1 MEIIV
6 RKTTH
11 DDVLAA
17 EAALDD
23 GRRALAQMDIPQ
35 WQGDYPNRIDVA
47 DDIEHDRG
55 YVAVDADGA
64 VLGTLAF
71 TMEGEPTYDSIDG
84 AWLTE
89 SSSDDATY
97 ATIHRCAVAAS
108 AARQGVMSA
117 MFDAVESMA
126 REQGAK
132 SVRIDTH
139 RLNVR
144 MRGLAGK
151 RGYTECGVITLPYEH
166 EADPTRIAYEK
177 VLH

>member
-17 EAALDD
+17 EAVLDD

-35 WQGDYPNRIDVA
+35 WQGEYPNSIDVE
-47 DDIEHDRG
+47 DDIEHGRG
-55 YVAVDADGA
+55 YVAVDDEGT

-71 TMEGEPTYDSIDG
+71 TMDGEPTYDVIDG
-84 AWLTE
+84 AWLTQ
-89 SSSDDATY
+89 STSDAATY
-97 ATIHRCAVAAS
+97 S
-108 AARQGVMSA
+108 AAAARKGVMSA
-117 MFDAVESMA
+117 LFDAVETMA
-126 REQGAK
+126 REQGAA

-139 RLNVR
+139 RANVR
-144 MRGLAGK
+144 MRGLACK

-177 VLH
+177 ALS

>member
-11 DDVLAA
+11 DDVLAT
-17 EAALDD
+17 ESVLDD

-35 WQGDYPNRIDVA
+35 WQGEYPNRIDVE
-47 DDIEHDRG
+47 DDIEHGRG
-55 YVAVDADGA
+55 YVAVDDEGT

-71 TMEGEPTYDSIDG
+71 TMNGEPTYDVIDG
-84 AWLTE
+84 AWLTQ
-89 SSSDDATY
+89 STSDAATY
-97 ATIHRCAVAAS
+97 ATIHRCAVS
-108 AARQGVMSA
+108 AAA
-117 MFDAVESMA
+117 A
-126 REQGAK
+126 RKGAA

-139 RLNVR
+139 RANVR
-144 MRGLAGK
+144 MRGLACK

-177 VLH
+177 VLS

>member
-17 EAALDD
+17 EAVLDD
-23 GRRALAQMDIPQ
+23 GRRALAQMNVPQ
-35 WQGDYPNRIDVA
+35 WQGEYPNRVDVA
-47 DDIEHDRG
+47 DDIEHGCG
-55 YVAVDADGA
+55 YVAVDAGGRL
-64 VLGTLAF
+64 LGTLAF
-71 TMEGEPTYDSIDG
+71 TMDGEPTYDVIDG
-84 AWLTE
+84 AWLTQ
-89 SSSDDATY
+89 SSSDSATY
-97 ATIHRCAVAAS
+97 ATVHRCAVAAS

-117 MFDAVESMA
+117 MFDAVEGMA

-144 MRGLAGK
+144 MRGLAAK
-151 RGYTECGVITLPYEH
+151 RGYTECGVITLPYEN
-166 EADPTRIAYEK
+166 EEDPTRIAYEK
-177 VLH
+177 VLS